1 MACGRAVADLLLC
14 MRAGCCSTTAA
25 AVAKVGKS
33 HSRLMLKVFSSLLA
47 DRSLEE
53 AEGMSAG
60 VSEPVEW
67 ER

>member
-14 MRAGCCSTTAA
+14 MRAGCSTTAA